1 MSTTRMTQIL
11 PVPGAQL
18 AFALGRHVA
27 WWQGSA
33 FTKEEIVHL
42 LQDEGI
48 HFRVHGVET
57 IFVHDHGQEALP
69 EFPGFHGDVLIDALT
84 EFGSTDRL
92 DHFQSDFPLDIVFV
106 NARRLF
112 LEFYTVNHVL
122 CHTLCS
128 SSLHA
133 NFHSLYH
140 NPYAPV
146 RALRYGRYARKAGQR
161 RCF

>member
-1 MSTTRMTQIL
+1 MSTTRMMQVL
-11 PVPGAQL
+11 PAQVLGL

-48 HFRVHGVET
+48 HFWIHGVET

-69 EFPGFHGDVLIDALT
+69 EFPGFHRDVLIDALT

-92 DHFQSDFPLDIVFV
+92 DHFQGDSPWI
-106 NARRLF
+106 
-112 LEFYTVNHVL
+112 
-122 CHTLCS
+122 S
-128 SSLHA
+128 SSSMPGA
-133 NFHSLYH
+133 SFWSFT
-140 NPYAPV
+140 
-146 RALRYGRYARKAGQR
+146 Q
-161 RCF
+161 

>member
-11 PVPGAQL
+11 PVPDAQL

-27 WWQGSA
+27 GWQGSA

-42 LQDEGI
+42 LQNEGI
-48 HFRVHGVET
+48 HFWVHGVET

-69 EFPGFHGDVLIDALT
+69 EFPGFHGDIFIDTLAKL
-84 EFGSTDRL
+84 GSTNRL
-92 DHFQSDFPLDIVFV
+92 DHFQGDFPLDIVLV

-112 LEFYTVNHVL
+112 LEFYTINYML

-128 SSLHA
+128 SSPYVD
-133 NFHSLYH
+133 FHSLYH
-140 NPYAPV
+140 NPHAPV
-146 RALRYGRYARKAGQR
+146 RAPRYGQYAQAGQR
-161 RCF
+161 RD